1 LPFPNATRFEGRS
14 EQVPIDWPWPP
25 SPETLIVDE
34 PAKPL
39 DLEASN
45 PLNMAHRR
53 YEGTVLI
60 VAHDLIDEVATGLWN
75 FKDAASQTSKALRRV
90 DGQA

>member
-1 LPFPNATRFEGRS
+1 
-14 EQVPIDWPWPP
+14 
-25 SPETLIVDE
+25 
-34 PAKPL
+34 
-39 DLEASN
+39 
-45 PLNMAHRR
+45 MAHRR

-60 VAHDLIDEVATGLWN
+60 VAHDHDLIDDVATGLWN

>member
-1 LPFPNATRFEGRS
+1 
-14 EQVPIDWPWPP
+14 
-25 SPETLIVDE
+25 
-34 PAKPL
+34 
-39 DLEASN
+39 
-45 PLNMAHRR
+45 MAHRR